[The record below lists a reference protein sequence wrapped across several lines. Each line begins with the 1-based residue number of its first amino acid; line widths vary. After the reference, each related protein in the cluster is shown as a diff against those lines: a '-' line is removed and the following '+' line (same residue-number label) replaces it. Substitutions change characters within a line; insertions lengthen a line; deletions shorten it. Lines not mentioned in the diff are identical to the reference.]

1 MLEIKS
7 FLDQRLLNVTPNE
20 TYAVSVNNGLGLKY
34 IYNFMRV
41 PIHKRVRLTMSV
53 IHLF

>member
-1 MLEIKS
+1 MITKC
-7 FLDQRLLNVTPNE
+7 DVTPNE
-20 TYAVSVNNGLGLKY
+20 TYAVSVNNDAGLTH

-41 PIHKRVRLTMSV
+41 PIHKRVRLTMSI